1 MIGRERLG
9 FNEEVLE
16 MAAGVAG
23 QGQIGL
29 FFLAG
34 QGLGLEMRWHPDW

>member
-29 FFLAG
+29 FFFW
-34 QGLGLEMRWHPDW
+34 LGRVWVWK